1 MDNQRD
7 HFVSP
12 FLQRPLR
19 DLSQART
26 DIQAT
31 RPGRAEQGHLN
42 DSGQG

>member
-19 DLSQART
+19 DLSQAMN
-26 DIQAT
+26 DLLET
-31 RPGRAEQGHLN
+31 RSGRAEQGHLK
-42 DSGQG
+42 DGGQG